1 MVRIDVDLAAG
12 AIAGIVT
19 SILLHPIDLLKTR
32 LQVQDGVIHKEFSG
46 LRNAVSRTW
55 QAEGLSG
62 FYKGVAPACVGN
74 GLSWGLYM
82 FFYEQAKRRRLASR
96 TNSSAGEPV
105 ARLGPGDHML
115 AAWEGGTITTL
126 LTNPVWLVKTRLQL
140 QLDASGPG
148 AYRGAVDAVRSILR
162 EEGPAGL
169 YRGLAPALLL
179 VSHGM
184 VQFAAYEEL
193 KLALGTPPG
202 GSGEA
207 GTLSVGPGFVAGAA
221 SKFIATLVTYPS
233 QVVRSRLQQR
243 GGAYAGVVDC
253 VMRTARYVRFRMS
266 RCALWHHRLPLS
278 RRQEGLRGFYRGL
291 VANALRVAPSGAVT
305 LVAYEQARGLLSAGA
320 GT

>member
-1 MVRIDVDLAAG
+1 MIRIDVDLAAG

-46 LRNAVSRTW
+46 LRSAVVRTW
-55 QAEGLSG
+55 QAEGIAG
-62 FYKGVAPACVGN
+62 FYKGVGPACLGN

-82 FFYEQAKRRRLASR
+82 FFYERAKRRRLASL
-96 TNSSAGEPV
+96 TGDSAGAPAG

-140 QLDASGPG
+140 QLDAAGPG
-148 AYRGAVDAVRSILR
+148 AYRGAFDAVRSILR

-193 KLALGTPPG
+193 KVALGPP
-202 GSGEA
+202 EA
-207 GTLSVGPGFVAGAA
+207 GSTGLAGPLSLGPGFVAGAA

-243 GGAYAGVVDC
+243 GAAYAGVVDC
-253 VMRTARYVRFRMS
+253 VVKTA
-266 RCALWHHRLPLS
+266 
-278 RRQEGLRGFYRGL
+278 RQEGVRGFYRGL
-291 VANALRVAPSGAVT
+291 VANALRVAPQGAVT
-305 LVAYEQARGLLSAGA
+305 LVAYEQARALLATAGA
-320 GT
+320 